1 MGIVGLDLLITTVIT
16 AIKTRTHLENLKR
29 SQMSNWTEELT
40 DKQKQDVWD
49 FIVFTVKEIREQIA
63 VDILATSDLWSAK
76 GLSKSR
82 RTQKAFKISAAIA
95 RGQNEIDA
103 K

>member
-1 MGIVGLDLLITTVIT
+1 
-16 AIKTRTHLENLKR
+16 
-29 SQMSNWTEELT
+29 MSNWTEELT
-40 DKQKQDVWD
+40 DEQKQQVWD

-63 VDILATSDLWSAK
+63 VDILATSDLWSEK

-95 RGQNEIDA
+95 RGQNEVDA
-103 K
+103 KQPN